1 VPGGSQTRAYVA
13 LLLIVALWGSFA
25 PTSKLALAAFP
36 PFFMVTVR
44 MLIASGFLVVRL
56 GRLGDEDVRALGARD
71 LPTFLFLGL
80 MGFFG
85 SMTLTYLG
93 IYLTTASSAVILQT
107 ASPIT
112 VALGAWLYLGERL
125 RPIQWA
131 GIALSAAGVLLVV
144 TRGRVFTVRVTDLH
158 AGDFIQLLGIT
169 CWTVYTVYGK
179 RVMGRYSPSVA
190 TTAAYVCGTV
200 ILLPVALLAAP
211 AFPRPDLSSLLAW
224 GIVSYHAVLGAVAH
238 VWWYEGIR
246 TIGASRAAIFTNLQP
261 IVGLGLAALL
271 TDEQIGLWQIL
282 GGALVLGGVVLTT
295 TRVRPA

>member
-1 VPGGSQTRAYVA
+1 MPGGSQTRAYVA